1 MAISIPLATC
11 AAYSFSR
18 FRMWGER
25 AMLVTILA
33 TQFVPAVVIVLPF
46 FLMFRSLGMLDTR
59 PALIL
64 VDTAIVMPFAVWMIK
79 GFVDGIPLET
89 EEAALVD
96 GSTRLQVLRRV
107 VLPMAAPGIITAA
120 IFAFIISWNE
130 FLFALILT
138 RRDAVTLPVGLQLFN
153 GQEGH
158 AVAPAVRR
166 RAADHGADDRAGA
179 AGAEALRSGHDHGSG
194 SLMAQVV
201 LKDVEKRW
209 ASFVAVARQSLTVT
223 DGEFLVLLGPSGCG
237 KTTTMRMVAGLEE
250 PSGGEIWIGDRC
262 VNDVM
267 PKDRDIAMVFQ
278 NYGLYPHL
286 TVGENIAYP
295 LRVRGVRAP
304 TARCGWPR
312 RRARWSWATC
322 CTAARGSCRA
332 GSGSA
337 WRWPAPSCARRRC
350 S

>member
-1 MAISIPLATC
+1 MTRRGPWRRVQDALVVLAAVLVLLPIVWIALAAFKSGVDVFQLKLFFTPTLENFVTIFQPPYLIHQKLLNSAIVSVCVVAISIPLATC
-11 AAYSFSR
+11 AAYAFSR
-18 FRMWGER
+18 FRMVGER

-107 VLPMAAPGIITAA
+107 VLPMAAPGIVTAA

-153 GQEGH
+153 GQEGMQWNLLS
-158 AVAPAVRR
+158 AAGLLIMAPMIVLALLVQKHFVQGMTMGAVR
-166 RAADHGADDRAGA
+166 
-179 AGAEALRSGHDHGSG
+179 
-194 SLMAQVV
+194 
-201 LKDVEKRW
+201 
-209 ASFVAVARQSLTVT
+209 
-223 DGEFLVLLGPSGCG
+223 
-237 KTTTMRMVAGLEE
+237 
-250 PSGGEIWIGDRC
+250 
-262 VNDVM
+262 
-267 PKDRDIAMVFQ
+267 
-278 NYGLYPHL
+278 
-286 TVGENIAYP
+286 
-295 LRVRGVRAP
+295 
-304 TARCGWPR
+304 
-312 RRARWSWATC
+312 
-322 CTAARGSCRA
+322 
-332 GSGSA
+332 
-337 WRWPAPSCARRRC
+337 
-350 S
+350 